1 MADAFFLDREC
12 AILKKTPFRIGPRSN
27 AIDMEIQRCFLGPM
41 SMFGQILDVD
51 LTTETWKLSEYPK
64 DLARKY
70 LGGRGFNM
78 VALYDQLAVGVDP
91 LGPENLLMLSCGLI
105 TGTAAPSSARLHINA
120 LSPLTGILGSSN
132 IGGDFGPRLR
142 SNGIQSVIVRGKAAR
157 PVYLWID
164 GDSIEIRN
172 AKSLWGLDTWE
183 TQKRLKAKFGGNTIT
198 VLTIGPAGE
207 NGALFGCIMS
217 QRDHAAGRTGMG
229 SVMGSKNLKAI
240 VAKKQRPKVPFLS
253 NDKLNEAVQRYIWQ
267 IKHSPHYAG
276 ISKFGGAGYVK
287 WADELGILAT
297 RNYRQN
303 TFEAAERID
312 GKNLEENIIRRRS
325 CHRCP
330 VHCKADLEFTQG
342 KFKGMQAVRPEF
354 EPMLSLGSKCG
365 LSDLDTLV
373 SLDNLCSRLGLDSIS
388 AGNAI
393 AFAMDLF
400 DRGIISLED
409 TGGLDITWGAGDAME
424 TLIRQMA
431 TGKGLGKMLAKGVL
445 RAGQLIG
452 RGAEHYAPHVKGLEL
467 AGYHP
472 DNIMGT
478 ALGYAVASRGADFN
492 DVFATLEYKWLPEEG
507 TKEFGAPKASD
518 LKSITGKAELVRRSM
533 IIGAA
538 LDSLGLCKIPALC
551 LICTYDLVGEAEL
564 AVAITGWPVDASE
577 LFISGERIV
586 NLERLF
592 NLRHGANA
600 ADDRLPDMFF
610 EKDYNAGEEP
620 SKPHTWMEPMIREF
634 YDVMGWDGQ
643 GHPTPEKLAELGIF
657 SPQYHQDSAA

>member
-1 MADAFFLDREC
+1 
-12 AILKKTPFRIGPRSN
+12 
-27 AIDMEIQRCFLGPM
+27 M
-41 SMFGQILDVD
+41 SMSGQILDID

-70 LGGRGFNM
+70 LGGRGFN
-78 VALYDQLAVGVDP
+78 VHVLYDQLPVNVDP
-91 LGPENLLMLSCGLI
+91 LGPENLLIFSCGLL

-132 IGGDFGPRLR
+132 LGGNFGPRLR
-142 SNGIQSVIVRGKAAR
+142 SNGIQSIILRGKSTQ

-164 GDSIEIRN
+164 GDAIEIRN

-183 TQKRLKAKFGGNTIT
+183 TEDRLKAKPGGDKIS
-198 VLTIGPAGE
+198 LLAIGPGGE

-217 QRDHAAGRTGMG
+217 DRDHAAGRTGMG
-229 SVMGSKNLKAI
+229 TVMGSKNVKAI
-240 VAKKQRPKVPFLS
+240 VVKKQRPKVPS
-253 NDKLNEAVQRYIWQ
+253 ASDGKLNATIQRYLGQ
-267 IKHSPHYAG
+267 IKASPHYAG
-276 ISKFGGAGYVK
+276 ISKYGGAGYVK
-287 WADELGILAT
+287 WADDLGILAT
-297 RNYRQN
+297 RNYREN

-312 GKNLEENIIRRRS
+312 GKNLKDNIIRRRS

-330 VHCKADLEFTQG
+330 VHCKADLEFTSG
-342 KFKGMQAVRPEF
+342 KYKGMQAVRPEF

-373 SLDNLCSRLGLDSIS
+373 FLDNLCSRLGIDNIS

-400 DRGIISLED
+400 ERGIISLED
-409 TGGLDITWGAGDAME
+409 TGGLDLTWGNGDVME

-431 TGKGLGKMLAKGVL
+431 ALKGFGKILAKGVR
-445 RAGQLIG
+445 RASQLIG
-452 RGAEHYAPHVKGLEL
+452 RGADHYAPHVKGLEL

-472 DNIMGT
+472 NNIMGT

-492 DVFATLEYKWLPEEG
+492 DVFATLEYKWLPDDG
-507 TKEFGAPKASD
+507 TKAPGASKIAN
-518 LKSITGKAELVRRSM
+518 LKSIHGKAELVRKSM
-533 IIGAA
+533 IIVTV
-538 LDSLGLCKIPALC
+538 LDSLGMCKVPAIC
-551 LICTYDLVGEAEL
+551 LICAYDLVGESEVA
-564 AVAITGWPVDASE
+564 AAITGWPVDASA

-586 NLERLF
+586 TLERLF
-592 NLRHGANA
+592 NLKHGASA

-620 SKPHTWMEPMIREF
+620 SKPHTWMEPMIKEF
-634 YDVMGWDGQ
+634 YDVMGWDQQGQ
-643 GHPTPEKLAELGIF
+643 PTPEKLADLGII
-657 SPQYHQDSAA
+657 SPQHN

>member
-1 MADAFFLDREC
+1 
-12 AILKKTPFRIGPRSN
+12 
-27 AIDMEIQRCFLGPM
+27 M
-41 SMFGQILDVD
+41 SIFGQILDID
-51 LTTETWKLSEYPK
+51 LTTETWKFSEYPK
-64 DLARKY
+64 DPARKY
-70 LGGRGFNM
+70 LGGRGFN
-78 VALYDQLAVGVDP
+78 VHVLYDQLPVNIDP
-91 LGPENLLMLSCGLI
+91 LGPENLLIFSCGLL
-105 TGTAAPSSARLHINA
+105 TGTAAPSAARLHINA
-120 LSPLTGILGSSN
+120 LSPLTGILGSTN
-132 IGGDFGPRLR
+132 IGGDFGVRLR
-142 SNGIQSVIVRGKAAR
+142 SNRIQTVIVRGKAAK

-183 TQKRLKAKFGGNTIT
+183 TQDRLKAKFGGTQIEI
-198 VLTIGPAGE
+198 LTIGPGGE

-217 QRDHAAGRTGMG
+217 DRDHAAGRTGMG
-229 SVMGSKNLKAI
+229 TVMGSKKLKAI
-240 VAKKQRPKVPFLS
+240 VIKKQRHKIPSLP
-253 NDKLNEAVQRYIWQ
+253 NGKLNEAIQSYIWQ
-267 IKHSPHYAG
+267 IKNSPHYEG
-276 ISKFGGAGYVK
+276 ISKYGGAGYVK

-312 GKNLEENIIRRRS
+312 GKNLKDNIIRRRS

-330 VHCKADLEFTQG
+330 VHCKADLEFTRG

-373 SLDNLCSRLGLDSIS
+373 FLDNLCSRLGLDNIS

-400 DRGIISLED
+400 ERGIISLED
-409 TGGLDITWGAGDAME
+409 TGGVDLTWGNGDAME

-431 TGKGLGKMLAKGVL
+431 ALKGFGKILAKGVRL
-445 RAGQLIG
+445 ASQLIG
-452 RGAEHYAPHVKGLEL
+452 RGADHYAPHVKGLEL

-472 DNIMGT
+472 NNIMGT

-492 DVFATLEYKWLPEEG
+492 DVFATLEYKWLPDEG
-507 TKEFGAPKASD
+507 TKEFGAPKASN
-518 LKSITGKAELVRRSM
+518 LKSIHGKAELVRRSM
-533 IIGAA
+533 IIVTV
-538 LDSLGLCKIPALC
+538 LDSLGLCKVPAIC
-551 LICTYDLVGEAEL
+551 LICAYDLVGESEL
-564 AVAITGWPVDASE
+564 AAAITGWPVDASA

-586 NLERLF
+586 TLERLF
-592 NLRHGANA
+592 NLKHGASA

-610 EKDYNAGEEP
+610 EKEYNAGEEP
-620 SKPHTWMEPMIREF
+620 SKPRDWMEPMIQEF
-634 YDVMGWDGQ
+634 YDVMGWDEQ

-657 SPQYHQDSAA
+657 SPQYNQNSAA

>member
-1 MADAFFLDREC
+1 LTGVSHFFKKAFLYR
-12 AILKKTPFRIGPRSN
+12 PFSN
-27 AIDMEIQRCFLGPM
+27 AGQFEIERCFLEAM
-41 SMFGQILDVD
+41 SMLGQILDVD
-51 LTTETWKLSEYPK
+51 LTTETWKLAEFPK

-70 LGGRGFNM
+70 FGGRGFN
-78 VALYDQLAVGVDP
+78 VYALYDQLPAGVDP
-91 LGPENLLMLSCGLI
+91 LEPENLLMFSCGLL
-105 TGTAAPSSARLHINA
+105 TGTAAPSSARLNINA

-132 IGGDFGPRLR
+132 IGGYFGPWLR

-164 GDSIEIRN
+164 DGSIEIRN

-183 TQKRLKAKFGGNTIT
+183 TQDRLSAKFGSNKIR
-198 VLTIGPAGE
+198 VLTIGPGGE

-217 QRDHAAGRTGMG
+217 GRDHAAGRTGMG
-229 SVMGSKNLKAI
+229 TVMGSKNLKAI
-240 VAKKQRPKVPFLS
+240 VIKKQRKRVPFHS
-253 NDKLNEAVQRYIWQ
+253 NGKFDEAIQRYIWQ
-267 IKHSPHYAG
+267 IKNSPHYEG
-276 ISKFGGAGYVK
+276 ISEYGGAGYVK

-312 GKNLEENIIRRRS
+312 GKNLKENIIRRRS

-330 VHCKADLEFTQG
+330 VHCKADLEFIRG
-342 KFKGMQAVRPEF
+342 KYKGMQAFRPEF
-354 EPMLSLGSKCG
+354 ESMLSLGSKCA

-373 SLDNLCSRLGLDSIS
+373 FCDNLCSRLGLDSIS

-400 DRGIISLED
+400 ERGIISFED
-409 TGGLDITWGAGDAME
+409 TGGLDLCWGNGQAME

-431 TGKGLGKMLAKGVL
+431 AGEGLGKILAKGVY

-452 RGAEHYAPHVKGLEL
+452 RGAEHYAAHVKGLEL

-472 DNIMGT
+472 NNIMGT

-492 DVFATLEYKWLPEEG
+492 DVFATLEYKWLPDEG
-507 TKEFGAPKASD
+507 TQEFGTPKASD
-518 LKSITGKAELVRRSM
+518 LKSITGKAALVRRSR
-533 IIGAA
+533 IVGTV
-538 LDSLGLCKIPALC
+538 LDSLGLCKVPALC
-551 LICTYDLVGEAEL
+551 LICAYDLVSEAEL
-564 AVAITGWPVDASE
+564 ANAITGWPVDAAE
-577 LFISGERIV
+577 LFISGERII

-592 NLRHGANA
+592 NLRHGASA

-620 SKPHTWMEPMIREF
+620 SKPHAWMEPMIQEF

-657 SPQYHQDSAA
+657 SPQYNQDSAA